1 MCFNSVYEC
10 FNFCVYSFFFCVCIF
25 FSLNFQYT
33 KKENHFKLVII
44 YYSFCVLADDA
55 ISNLAKRPYIKIK
68 SEDRHAAYC
77 FKTGPSLYPENT
89 IEIFFSLGLFRL
101 RNDCLISISINRLF

>member
-1 MCFNSVYEC
+1 MFV
-10 FNFCVYSFFFCVCIF
+10 FV

-44 YYSFCVLADDA
+44 HYSFCVLADED
-55 ISNLAKRPYIKIK
+55 ISNFAKRPYIRIK

-77 FKTGPSLYPENT
+77 FKPDPSLYPENT
-89 IEIFFSLGLFRL
+89 LTKHRRHYKIYYKSLR
-101 RNDCLISISINRLF
+101 RRRKKIIKKV